1 MDKRKNGMD
10 VVSFMFSSPIKR
22 AMPSYQSSGQMS
34 DKCNNSAIDSFG
46 SNDHPSFRSSTSYL
60 PGLNVV
66 GGDVMGVFLE
76 QKLRELTNKVES
88 THCNGIREETS
99 ATSSSSLENSL
110 STPNVASTPSAR
122 LDQMLQIVHDKDKS
136 DSLGYFDC
144 VLVEKSQ
151 LAMNQKWQ
159 VSLNFTIRSCIL
171 LFFFFFF
178 FCRCLCM

>member
-1 MDKRKNGMD
+1 
-10 VVSFMFSSPIKR
+10 
-22 AMPSYQSSGQMS
+22 
-34 DKCNNSAIDSFG
+34 
-46 SNDHPSFRSSTSYL
+46 
-60 PGLNVV
+60 
-66 GGDVMGVFLE
+66 MGVFLE
-76 QKLRELTNKVES
+76 QKLRDLTNKVES

-110 STPNVASTPSAR
+110 STPNVASTSSAR
-122 LDQMLQIVHDKDKS
+122 LDQMLQIVHHKDKS

-171 LFFFFFF
+171 LFFFF
-178 FCRCLCM
+178 CRCLCM